1 MKTKRLLL
9 AVLAALTLSM
19 THAQEGNV
27 IVDMSDQTSFW
38 ISLVSEE
45 NLYFNSS
52 YSSGLTEPGTDDCF
66 AFKVVAKDL
75 DEGIVYLKHISVVP
89 ANTPIW
95 IWGSREEHSIM
106 TFTKFTDLED
116 YDIDDFDDVSDNLLV
131 GSATLKTP
139 VEEGDYLLSKNDDY
153 VHQATVANGIIGKSL
168 PEGKCLLRLGEAGS
182 RATLHIGLLDDDD
195 ETQAI
200 DAVMTREGRLI
211 VYDPQQPSYD
221 AQGRRIPASQK
232 GLHIQNGQ
240 KFYIK

>member
-19 THAQEGNV
+19 SHAQEGNV
-27 IVDMSDQTSFW
+27 TVDMSVQTSFW
-38 ISLVSEE
+38 ISFVSEE

-52 YSSGLTEPGTDDCF
+52 YSSGLTEPGTDNCF

-75 DEGIVYLKHISVVP
+75 DVGIVYLKHISVVP

-95 IWGSREEHSIM
+95 IWGGKKKHSIT
-106 TFTKFTDLED
+106 TFSDLSELGREVE
-116 YDIDDFDDVSDNLLV
+116 YDDVSGNLLF
-131 GSATLKTP
+131 GSATLETP

-168 PEGKCLLRLGEAGS
+168 PKGKCLLRLGEAGS